1 MTATISYGS
10 PGLPSSGITPYRSL
24 RVYTQPVVEPVSLA
38 EAKAQCRVD
47 TDGEDSLI
55 QSYITMA
62 REYVE
67 GTLDIAC
74 ITQTLEARYDT
85 FPLWE
90 IILPRPP
97 MAPGSV
103 IVSYRDEGGVNRTL
117 SSDSGAFQIDHY
129 ATPGRIYPLY
139 QGVWPAVRG
148 DENSVAVRWQAGYGA
163 SGASCPASIRG
174 AVLLLVAHWFEVRQP
189 VVIGYSQAAPVPSTF
204 ATLLAA
210 SGWGGYR

>member
-1 MTATISYGS
+1 MTSTILFGS
-10 PGLPSSGITPYRSL
+10 PEQPASGITPYRSL
-24 RVYTQPVVEPVSLA
+24 RVHAAPVVEPVSLSD
-38 EAKAQCRVD
+38 AKAQCRVD
-47 TDGEDSLI
+47 STTEDALI

-67 GTLDIAC
+67 STLDVAL
-74 ITQTLEARYDT
+74 ITQTLEARYDA

-97 MAPGSV
+97 MLPGAITV
-103 IVSYRDEGGVNRTL
+103 TYRDEAGAMQTL
-117 SSDSGAFQIDHY
+117 ASASNQFQVDHY

-148 DENSVAVRWQAGYGA
+148 DENSVVVRWQAGYGP
-163 SGASCPASIRG
+163 SGASVPSAPKG
-174 AVLLLVAHWFEVRQP
+174 AILLLVAHWYEMRQP
-189 VVIGYSQAAPVPSTF
+189 VVSGYSQVLSVPSTLD
-204 ATLLAA
+204 TLLAA